1 MGSIVRTRR
10 DMSARVCTP
19 VPGEVTPRRTI
30 QGCILSLR
38 PAPARTRT
46 SPVQFSALTLARNAL
61 SHHESWPQLW
71 RSPAPRSS
79 YDVIIVGGGG
89 HGLATAYYL
98 AKEHGICNVAVLEKG
113 WLGGGNTGRNT
124 TVVRS
129 NYFYPQSARFYDFS
143 LRLYEGL
150 SRELGFNIMLSQ
162 RGIINLAHSPHQL
175 ELLARWANALQLNG
189 VDGELLSAAAV
200 RERLPLLNAAPS
212 ARYPVAGGLLQRRG
226 GIARHDAVAWG
237 YARAADQ
244 RGVDIIQE
252 CEVLGFLREGDRVV
266 GVETSRGCIRA
277 PKVALAVAGHSSVL
291 AQKAGFRLPVTSY
304 ALQAFVTEPL
314 KPVLDCVVLS
324 LATGTYLSQSDKGEL
339 VVGGGLDL
347 YPSYAQRGNLPT
359 LQGVIAGLLELFP
372 CFSRLRLLRQW
383 AGVVDVVH
391 DSTPIIDKTPA
402 RGLYIN
408 CGWGT
413 GGFKAIPGGGFVFA
427 HLLATDRSHPL
438 AEPFS
443 LRRFATG
450 ALIDEA
456 AAAGISH

>member
-1 MGSIVRTRR
+1 MR
-10 DMSARVCTP
+10 
-19 VPGEVTPRRTI
+19 
-30 QGCILSLR
+30 
-38 PAPARTRT
+38 
-46 SPVQFSALTLARNAL
+46 FSAVTLARNAV
-61 SHHESWPQLW
+61 SFHQNWPQLW
-71 RSPAPRSS
+71 RSPSPQAR
-79 YDVIIVGGGG
+79 YDVVVVGGGG

-98 AKEHGICNVAVLEKG
+98 AREHGIRKVAVIEKG

-129 NYFYPQSARFYDFS
+129 NYFYPESAHFYDFS

-150 SRELGFNIMLSQ
+150 SRQLGFNVMLSQ
-162 RGIINLAHSPHQL
+162 RGIINIAHSAHQL

-189 VDGELLSAAAV
+189 VDGELLSAVQV
-200 RERLPLLNAAPS
+200 REWLPLLNDSPS
-212 ARYPVAGGLLQRRG
+212 ARFPVAGGLLQRRG

-237 YARAADQ
+237 YARGADEL
-244 RGVDIIQE
+244 GVDIIQN
-252 CEVLGFLREGDRVV
+252 CEVLGFVREGARVV
-266 GVETSRGCIRA
+266 GVETSRGHIRA
-277 PKVALAVAGHSSVL
+277 PKIGLAVAGHSSVL
-291 AQKAGFRLPVTSY
+291 AAKAGFRLPVTSY
-304 ALQAFVTEPL
+304 ALQAFVTEPV
-314 KPVLDCVVLS
+314 KPTLRCVVLS

-359 LQGVIAGLLELFP
+359 LQGVVAGLLELFP
-372 CFSRLRLLRQW
+372 CFSRLRMLRQW
-383 AGVVDVVH
+383 AGIVDVVH
-391 DSTPIIDKTPA
+391 DSTPIIDQAPVQ
-402 RGLYIN
+402 GLYVN

-438 AEPFS
+438 AEGFS